1 MISAAFKALSDL
13 LSKDFRSVLFRA
25 IGMTL
30 ALFIAILIGVEVL
43 LTSLMVIPW
52 PWAETLAAIGAGLVL
67 LVAFFFMMA
76 PVTAIFAGLYLDDI
90 AGRVEARHYSQDIKG
105 TPLSG
110 FRAVQTSLQFALVI
124 LLVNI
129 AVLPLVFT
137 GIGALALIIANAYL
151 LSREFFEM
159 IAMRY
164 MPVDEARLL
173 RKKNTPRV
181 FAAGFVPALLS
192 IIPVVNLVV
201 PLFATSYFMHIF
213 KRVQATSG

>member
-1 MISAAFKALSDL
+1 MISAAFKALGDL
-13 LSKDFRSVLFRA
+13 LSSEFRAVLFKA
-25 IGMTL
+25 VAMTL
-30 ALFIAILIGVEVL
+30 ALFIAILVAVEVL
-43 LTSLMVIPW
+43 LSYLMVIPW
-52 PWAETLAAIGAGLVL
+52 PWAETLAAVGAGLVL

-76 PVTAIFAGLYLDDI
+76 PVTAIFAGLYLDDV
-90 AGRVEARHYSQDIKG
+90 AGRVEARHYSQDIRGK
-105 TPLSG
+105 PLSG
-110 FRAVQTSLQFALVI
+110 FRAIQTSLQFALII

-129 AVLPLVFT
+129 AILPLVFT
-137 GIGALALIIANAYL
+137 GIGAVALIVANAYL

-159 IAMRY
+159 IAMRH

-173 RKKNTPRV
+173 RRENTPRV

-213 KRVQATSG
+213 KQVRATSG